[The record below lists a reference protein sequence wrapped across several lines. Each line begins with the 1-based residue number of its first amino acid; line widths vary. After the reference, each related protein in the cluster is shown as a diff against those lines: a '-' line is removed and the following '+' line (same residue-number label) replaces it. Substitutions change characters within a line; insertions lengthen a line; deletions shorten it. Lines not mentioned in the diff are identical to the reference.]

1 MNLASIIVW
10 DRLRSRKVIPRV
22 VGNGFLRGFFFF
34 FLNLLKRIF
43 RSTMLVEVSRSLV
56 PETINIISRN
66 IRFREKKKR
75 RRKRKKT
82 HAYIHQI

>member
-34 FLNLLKRIF
+34 F
-43 RSTMLVEVSRSLV
+43 
-56 PETINIISRN
+56 
-66 IRFREKKKR
+66 
-75 RRKRKKT
+75 
-82 HAYIHQI
+82 

>member
-34 FLNLLKRIF
+34 FKFIKKNL
-43 RSTMLVEVSRSLV
+43 
-56 PETINIISRN
+56 
-66 IRFREKKKR
+66 
-75 RRKRKKT
+75 
-82 HAYIHQI
+82 

>member
-1 MNLASIIVW
+1 
-10 DRLRSRKVIPRV
+10 
-22 VGNGFLRGFFFF
+22 
-34 FLNLLKRIF
+34 
-43 RSTMLVEVSRSLV
+43 MLVEVSRSLV